1 MKINR
6 YKVLAAWMGAAL
18 LCTACHTD
26 DTPESYPPA
35 NQAMRLY
42 SEVATADEEDGTE
55 GNNPVFLFWN
65 YGDWLGQATNPV
77 PLYVKKPAQDIN
89 TYNRPNAPYD
99 TGELYP
105 DGNRR
110 VVATGYAPATL
121 EPATRDDGT
130 QDYEHLTIPKDGY
143 CTTDVLTSIT
153 PLVASAAL
161 PFDRTDGEPLRFMH
175 ALSKVTFK
183 AKLAEDMG
191 KFLKNVRIKLDPT
204 LVPVAVRWDRT
215 NYTYKPEPGT
225 VKSYFVNQLKDA
237 NSDDY
242 YQLTSEN
249 PLTIGTAYIVTE
261 KTELPVT
268 ITVARAES
276 SNATY
281 WKDVTYEIVLPFT
294 IARHETDEWDQDK
307 KENTLYANEAYAFT
321 LVFGEKGIELVG
333 NRCPWENGGY
343 LIVPIYPVTE

>member
-1 MKINR
+1 MKINQ

-26 DTPESYPPA
+26 DTPEGYPPA
-35 NQAMRLY
+35 NQAMHLY
-42 SEVATADEEDGTE
+42 SEVTTTDEEDGTE
-55 GNNPVFLFWN
+55 GDNPVFLFWN
-65 YGDWLGQATNPV
+65 YGDWLGQAVNPD

-121 EPATRDDGT
+121 KPATRNDGT
-130 QDYEHLTIPKDGY
+130 QDYERLTIPKDGY

-175 ALSKVTFK
+175 ALSKVTFR

-191 KFLKNVRIKLDPT
+191 KFLKNVRIELDPT
-204 LVPVAVRWDRT
+204 LVPVAVQWERK

-225 VKSYFVNQLKDA
+225 ESYSINQPMDA
-237 NSDDY
+237 NSDY
-242 YQLTSEN
+242 YQLTSEK

-261 KTELPVT
+261 KAKLPVT

-276 SNATY
+276 SNATV
-281 WKDVTYEIVLPFT
+281 WKDVTYKTELPFT
-294 IARHETDEWDQDK
+294 IARNETDEWDQDK
-307 KENTLYANEAYAFT
+307 KENTLYANEAYTFT

>member
-1 MKINR
+1 MKINQ

-26 DTPESYPPA
+26 DTPEGYPSA

-42 SEVATADEEDGTE
+42 SEVTTADEEDGTE

-65 YGDWLGQATNPV
+65 YGDWLGQAANPV

-89 TYNRPNAPYD
+89 TYNRPNAPYN

-161 PFDRTDGEPLRFMH
+161 PFDRADGEPLRFMH
-175 ALSKVTFK
+175 ALSKVTFS

-204 LVPVAVRWDRT
+204 LVPVAVQWDRK

-225 VKSYFVNQLKDA
+225 VESYSINQPKDA
-237 NSDDY
+237 NSDY

-261 KTELPVT
+261 KTELSVT

-276 SNATY
+276 SNATD
-281 WKDVTYEIVLPFT
+281 WEDVTYETELPFT
-294 IARHETDEWDQDK
+294 IARHETDEWDQDTSGHFK
-307 KENTLYANEAYAFT
+307 LN
-321 LVFGEKGIELVG
+321 
-333 NRCPWENGGY
+333 
-343 LIVPIYPVTE
+343 IVL

>member
-26 DTPESYPPA
+26 DTPEGYPPA

-42 SEVATADEEDGTE
+42 SEVTTTDEEDGTE
-55 GNNPVFLFWN
+55 GDNPVFLFWN

-77 PLYVKKPAQDIN
+77 PLYVKEPALDIN

-121 EPATRDDGT
+121 DPARNDDT
-130 QDYEHLTIPKDGY
+130 PDYEHLTIPKDGY

-204 LVPVAVRWDRT
+204 LVPVAVQWDRI

-225 VKSYFVNQLKDA
+225 VESYSINQPKDA
-237 NSDDY
+237 NSDY

-261 KTELPVT
+261 KTELSVT

-276 SNATY
+276 SNATD
-281 WKDVTYEIVLPFT
+281 WEDVTYKTELPFT
-294 IARHETDEWDQDK
+294 IARNETDEWDQDK
-307 KENTLYANEAYAFT
+307 KKNTLYANEAYTFT

>member
-26 DTPESYPPA
+26 DTPEGYPPA

-42 SEVATADEEDGTE
+42 SEVTTADEEDGTE
-55 GNNPVFLFWN
+55 GDNPVFLFWN
-65 YGDWLGQATNPV
+65 YGDWLGQAVNPD

-121 EPATRDDGT
+121 KPTRDDGT
-130 QDYEHLTIPKDGY
+130 PDYEHLTIPKDGY

-175 ALSKVTFK
+175 ALSKVTFS

-191 KFLKNVRIKLDPT
+191 KFLKNVRIMLDPT
-204 LVPVAVRWDRT
+204 LVPVAVQWDRT

-225 VKSYFVNQLKDA
+225 VEYSINQPQDA
-237 NSDDY
+237 NSDY
-242 YQLTSEN
+242 YQLTSEK

-261 KTELPVT
+261 KTKLPVT

-276 SNATY
+276 SNATD
-281 WKDVTYEIVLPFT
+281 WKDVTYKTELPFT
-294 IARHETDEWDQDK
+294 IARNETDEWDQDK
-307 KENTLYANEAYAFT
+307 KKDTLYANEAYTFT

>member
-6 YKVLAAWMGAAL
+6 YKVLAAWMGSAL

-65 YGDWLGQATNPV
+65 YGDWLGQAINPV
-77 PLYVKKPAQDIN
+77 PLHVKKPGQDLN
-89 TYNRPNAPYD
+89 TYKRPNTPYN

-130 QDYEHLTIPKDGY
+130 PDYEHLTIPKDGY

-161 PFDRTDGEPLRFMH
+161 PFDRADGEPLRFMH
-175 ALSKVTFK
+175 ALSKVTFS

-204 LVPVAVRWDRT
+204 LVPVAVQWDRT

-225 VKSYFVNQLKDA
+225 DENFSVNQPKDA
-237 NSDDY
+237 NSDY

-249 PLTIGTAYIVTE
+249 PLTIGTAY
-261 KTELPVT
+261 
-268 ITVARAES
+268 R
-276 SNATY
+276 
-281 WKDVTYEIVLPFT
+281 
-294 IARHETDEWDQDK
+294 QDLK
-307 KENTLYANEAYAFT
+307 LNTLLRNGQSLHVGARLGYNFT
-321 LVFGEKGIELVG
+321 HKEFYWSVNGEYLYSPERQGWLRINVG
-333 NRCPWENGGY
+333 NGNRIANSRIIDLLCKRLDALENK
-343 LIVPIYPVTE
+343 LS

>member
-1 MKINR
+1 MKINQ

-26 DTPESYPPA
+26 DTPDGYPPA

-42 SEVATADEEDGTE
+42 SEVTTADEEDGTE
-55 GNNPVFLFWN
+55 GDDPVFLFWN

-121 EPATRDDGT
+121 EPATRDDDT
-130 QDYEHLTIPKDGY
+130 PDYEHLTIPKDGY

-175 ALSKVTFK
+175 ALSKVTFS

-191 KFLKNVRIKLDPT
+191 KFLKNVRIELDPT
-204 LVPVAVRWDRT
+204 LVPVAVQWDRT

-225 VKSYFVNQLKDA
+225 DESYSVNQPKDA
-237 NSDDY
+237 NSDY

-249 PLTIGTAYIVTE
+249 PLPIGTAYIVT
-261 KTELPVT
+261 KKAELPVT

-276 SNATY
+276 SNATD
-281 WKDVTYEIVLPFT
+281 WEDVIYKTELPFT
-294 IARHETDEWDQDK
+294 ITRDKTDEWDQDK
-307 KENTLYANEAYAFT
+307 KENTLYANEAYTFT